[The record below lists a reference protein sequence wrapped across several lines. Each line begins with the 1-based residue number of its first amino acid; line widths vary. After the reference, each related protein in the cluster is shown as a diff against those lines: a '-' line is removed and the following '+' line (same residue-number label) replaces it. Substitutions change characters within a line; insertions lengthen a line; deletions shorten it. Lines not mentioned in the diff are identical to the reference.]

1 MKDKET
7 IMLTPCLSRGALT
20 LAVALLLT
28 SGGVSAHEK
37 HDHHSAQPQASKAES
52 AEIDLRERT
61 LVDQNG
67 NEVKFVS
74 EVLGEKLVVMD
85 FVFTH
90 CTNVCPVLS
99 AVLLQVQRRLGE
111 QADKDVMLVSVTVD
125 PVRDTPKRLNAYAA
139 KYSAGPGWIWLTGPK
154 PVVDDVLTGLGA
166 YSVNFADHPSMVLVG
181 DARSGQWSRFFGFPS
196 PDQIMERL
204 NQLKAARGKVAAGR

>member
-1 MKDKET
+1 MKDEET
-7 IMLTPCLSRGALT
+7 IMRARRLSRGALT

-37 HDHHSAQPQASKAES
+37 HDHSAQPQAQEAQS

-111 QADKDVMLVSVTVD
+111 QAGKEVMLVSVSVD

-181 DARSGQWSRFFGFPS
+181 DAGSGQWSRFFGFPS

-204 NQLKAARGKVAAGR
+204 NQLKAARGNAAAGG